1 LKALFER
8 GLSRLKIELKNLGS
22 NERSQMFLAYSDG
35 KPPILA
41 NALALLTTVSLAIAG
56 LVSAAVP
63 AHAGTNV
70 DVVYNGNTI
79 GTNVPA
85 GLSVNRDLVPLP
97 TASSVTGS
105 RAGYTFGGWSSVA
118 GGESLVGSTYAFS
131 STAAR
136 LDLYAVWNTT
146 LTYNLNGADSGALQG
161 SKTADAYRFGQTLTL
176 PTAGTAVKSGFAFGG
191 WLASTNST
199 TRLTTYTA
207 TTSETGD
214 RTLYAAWTKTVSF
227 NANGASVGTIPT
239 AQVYLN
245 GGARLK
251 LPTASEMTLR
261 RTGYEFIGW
270 STSPTGTV
278 VTNPDS
284 YVPLV
289 SQRSLFA
296 IWKIQTTKASAM
308 IFFNPDKSTLR
319 ASQKLVL
326 RDLADSLKTRS
337 SIKLALAATRAKGD
351 VKSLGKA
358 RNSAVADYLRSLG
371 VEATFIRTSTI
382 GTSPISSSTK
392 NNRVTI
398 SASWTNPTN

>member
-1 LKALFER
+1 
-8 GLSRLKIELKNLGS
+8 
-22 NERSQMFLAYSDG
+22 MFLAYSDG

-41 NALALLTTVSLAIAG
+41 NALALLTTVALAIAG

-85 GLSVNRDLVPLP
+85 GISVDRDLVPLP
-97 TASSVTGS
+97 SASSVTGS
-105 RAGYTFGGWSSVA
+105 RVGYTFGGWSSVA
-118 GGESLVGSTYAFS
+118 GGEALVGSTYAFS
-131 STAAR
+131 STVAR
-136 LDLYAVWNTT
+136 VDLYAVWKTT

-214 RTLYAAWTKTVSF
+214 RTVFAAWTKTVSF

-251 LPTASEMTLR
+251 LPTSSEMTLR
-261 RTGYEFIGW
+261 RSGYAFIGW

-296 IWKIQTTKASAM
+296 IWKIQTTKSTAM
-308 IFFNPDKSTLR
+308 VFFSPDKSTLR
-319 ASQKLVL
+319 AAQKLVL
-326 RDLADSLKTRS
+326 RDFADSLQGRTL
-337 SIKLALAATRAKGD
+337 IKISLAATRARGD
-351 VKSLGKA
+351 VKSLGKS
-358 RNSAVADYLRSLG
+358 RNTAVVAYFQSLG

-382 GTSPISSSTK
+382 GTSSLSTSLK

-398 SASWTNPTN
+398 TASWTNPTN